1 MFLPDFECAQAKLPP
16 AQQRGSGDQSRDD
29 PDGEDGDQR
38 GERGAQGEL
47 AVLGDHHEPGVT
59 QSDTVISISTKTEI
73 GNLLA
78 YWLMI
83 KRYVSTFIS
92 HL

>member
-1 MFLPDFECAQAKLPP
+1 MYCLLYFLPDFESAQAKLSP
-16 AQQRGSGDQSRDD
+16 AQQRGCGDQGSDD

-59 QSDTVISISTKTEI
+59 QSDIVI
-73 GNLLA
+73 
-78 YWLMI
+78 
-83 KRYVSTFIS
+83 
-92 HL
+92 